1 MARASIPNVVLPL
14 ALCACGS
21 AVFYDEVPDPGA
33 TAAAEE
39 PADRWK
45 EAGPLGPGPR
55 FDQGISCEDSIAIAR
70 VRVLEG
76 LETAKGLRYYDRQK
90 CLADKAQA
98 LAALAGIEREDREE
112 GDSCV
117 AAERVFREAEAC
129 GGTSPSIETTSL
141 QHRY

>member
-21 AVFYDEVPDPGA
+21 AVFYDEVPDPGP
-33 TAAAEE
+33 TAAEE

-98 LAALAGIEREDREE
+98 LAALAAIEREDREE

-117 AAERVFREAEAC
+117 AARRIFQDAGKC
-129 GGTSPSIETTSL
+129 GTSPAVESTSVE
-141 QHRY
+141 HRE